1 MVMGRDSRSKVHG
14 FESWHGILDGY
25 FFTYICCKN
34 CNICLKRPK
43 ISKKEAGLTHFKKVI
58 KLMLH
63 QYLAVI
69 YSSSSIIVSDNENFT
84 TLILR
89 KRKTLKGEGTDVN
102 LSVKEKHL
110 KRKSSKEIVA
120 RFLCFAHC

>member
-1 MVMGRDSRSKVHG
+1 
-14 FESWHGILDGY
+14 
-25 FFTYICCKN
+25 
-34 CNICLKRPK
+34 
-43 ISKKEAGLTHFKKVI
+43 
-58 KLMLH
+58 MLH

-110 KRKSSKEIVA
+110 KRKSSKLQESYALRTVKNT
-120 RFLCFAHC
+120 FAMGSILSTHLP